1 MALSRRLWWSH
12 FLSLLIITEHFLQSR
27 DHLFLKPFWLKRRN
41 HVFLTKQ
48 PHHRAGI
55 ISFDFNNRRLLIG
68 FWLNYFGK
76 REFIQRRFNDTAVFK
91 KNLNVFAG
99 IHQLQ
104 LFLGQTLIPLMRL
117 PFGLWDAFLRNVI
130 NQ

>member
-1 MALSRRLWWSH
+1 MKMAQSWFGH
-12 FLSLLIITEHFLQSR
+12 FRSLLIITEHFLQSR
-27 DHLFLKPFWLKRRN
+27 DHLFPKPIWLKYRN

-55 ISFDFNNRRLLIG
+55 ISFDFNDCWLLIS
-68 FWLNYFGK
+68 FFLNYFGK
-76 REFIQRRFNDTAVFK
+76 REFVQSRFNDTAILK

-104 LFLGQTLIPLMRL
+104 LFLGHSLIPLMSL
-117 PFGLWDAFLRNVI
+117 PFGLRDAFL
-130 NQ
+130 